1 MGCRSKMEISS
12 REKFDRDGYLFVPN
26 AISDP
31 INLYCP
37 PLTDKEGKR
46 LVGTNNYIRD
56 NKIVY
61 EPVESQ
67 VNGSMS
73 RYNHPSYRPAHR
85 LILKLI
91 ENILEMDLLPTYYF
105 DRFYYKGQE
114 LSRHTD
120 RPSCEISATVQVSTN
135 REGAWPIWFQL
146 PDNTEKSV
154 SMKDGDMV
162 IYKGYDIEHWREPLQ
177 SKYGRVNKFL
187 NYLQKKVDD
196 TYHHQIF
203 FHYVNAQGPYVHFA
217 YDTNINK

>member
-1 MGCRSKMEISS
+1 MEISS
-12 REKFDRDGYLFVPN
+12 REKFDKDGYLFVPN

-31 INLYCP
+31 INLYYP

-46 LVGTNNYIRD
+46 LVGTQNYIRD

-91 ENILEMDLLPTYYF
+91 ENILEIDLLPTYYF
-105 DRFYYKGQE
+105 DRFYYEGQE

-120 RPSCEISATVQVSTN
+120 RPSCEISATVQISTN
-135 REGAWPIWFQL
+135 REDAWPIWFQL

-177 SKYGRVNKFL
+177 SKYGRMNKFFNKL
-187 NYLQKKVDD
+187 KKKADD

-217 YDTNINK
+217 YDTKINK

>member
-1 MGCRSKMEISS
+1 MEISS
-12 REKFDRDGYLFVPN
+12 REKFDQDGYLFVPN

-31 INLYCP
+31 INLFCP
-37 PLTDKEGKR
+37 TLTDKDGKR
-46 LVGTNNYIRD
+46 LVGTQNYISAK
-56 NKIVY
+56 KIVY

-73 RYNHPSYRPAHR
+73 RYNHPSYKPAHR

-91 ENILEMDLLPTYYF
+91 QNILEMDLLPTYYF

-177 SKYGRVNKFL
+177 SKYGRMNKFFNKL
-187 NYLQKKVDD
+187 KNKADD

-203 FHYVNAQGPYVHFA
+203 FHYVNAQGSYVHYA
-217 YDTNINK
+217 YDRR

>member
-1 MGCRSKMEISS
+1 MEISS
-12 REKFDRDGYLFVPN
+12 REKFDKDGYLFVPN

-37 PLTDKEGKR
+37 PLTDKDGKR
-46 LVGTNNYIRD
+46 LVGTQNYVRD

-61 EPVESQ
+61 EPIESQ

-105 DRFYYKGQE
+105 DRFYYEGQK
-114 LSRHTD
+114 LSRHLD
-120 RPSCEISATVQVSTN
+120 RPSCEISATVQISTN

-146 PDNTEKSV
+146 PDNTENSV

-162 IYKGYDIEHWREPLQ
+162 IYKGYEREHWREPLQ
-177 SKYGRVNKFL
+177 SKYGRINKFL
-187 NYLQKKVDD
+187 NKLQKKVDD

-203 FHYVNAQGPYVHFA
+203 FHYINAQGPYVHFA
-217 YDTNINK
+217 YDTKINK